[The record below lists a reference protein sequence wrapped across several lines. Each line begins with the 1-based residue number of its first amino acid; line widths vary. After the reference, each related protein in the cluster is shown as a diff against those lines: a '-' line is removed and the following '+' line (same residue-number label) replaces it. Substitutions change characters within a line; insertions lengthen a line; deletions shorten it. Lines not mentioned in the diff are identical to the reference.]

1 MIPIQH
7 KTSGRVV
14 YRVAGE
20 RLAGANL
27 AFLTLRGADLHGADL
42 RGANLTGARLQ
53 EADLRGADLRHAS
66 LFGANL
72 RGALYDD
79 ATRWPVG
86 FSPWYHRCVRI
97 AAPTEVVPALA
108 PPGRG
113 DEVTPVGGQL

>member
-1 MIPIQH
+1 MIPIRH
-7 KTSGRVV
+7 RKSGRVL
-14 YRVAGE
+14 YRLAGE

-27 AFLTLRGADLHGADL
+27 AFLSLRGADLQGADL

-72 RGALYDD
+72 RGVLYDR

-86 FSPWYHRCVRI
+86 FSPWYHRCTPVKS
-97 AAPTEVVPALA
+97 PSEMVPA
-108 PPGRG
+108 PPGIGRG
-113 DEVTPVGGQL
+113 DEVVGTDEM